1 MLFPKAFL
9 IYVKECA
16 FNFLL
21 AFLMN
26 NLYNEKVVSWTT
38 VSDV

>member
-1 MLFPKAFL
+1 MLFLKAFL
-9 IYVKECA
+9 ICAKECA

-21 AFLMN
+21 AFLLN

>member
-9 IYVKECA
+9 TYAKECA

-26 NLYNEKVVSWTT
+26 NLYNEKVVSRTT